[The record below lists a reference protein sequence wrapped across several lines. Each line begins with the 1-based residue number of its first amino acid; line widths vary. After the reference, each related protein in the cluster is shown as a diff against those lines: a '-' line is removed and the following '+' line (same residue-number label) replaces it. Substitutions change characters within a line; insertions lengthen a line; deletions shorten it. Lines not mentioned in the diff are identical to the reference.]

1 MRVVFM
7 GTPAF
12 AATILD
18 DLAEQHDVAA
28 VYTRPDAVRG
38 RGKRLEPSPVKAA
51 AERRGLRVLTPR
63 TLRDEAAQ
71 RELASF
77 APDVICVAAYGA
89 ILPKEVLDIPRF
101 GCLNVHAS
109 LLPRWRGAAP
119 IERAI
124 LAGDE
129 EAGVCIMRMEEGL
142 DTGAYCVCRTARI
155 DGKTAPELTDE
166 WVTENLSESRGWKTV
181 DEMRSSIAS
190 DLERSMLSSYLQN
203 KVVEESTVSEIP
215 EELITY
221 QEDSAI
227 AEVQNYASM
236 YGFKLEDM
244 LSMLT
249 GYATTD
255 EYLAANEE
263 AIENAAKSH
272 LVFQAIAEDADVN
285 VTDEDVQAYFKHNMG
300 MDNIDSLEQSY
311 GMPYL
316 KLVTLID
323 KVNDLL
329 QDTAVIEE

>member
-129 EAGVCIMRMEEGL
+129 EAGVCIMRMEVGL
-142 DTGAYCVCRTARI
+142 DTGA
-155 DGKTAPELTDE
+155 
-166 WVTENLSESRGWKTV
+166 
-181 DEMRSSIAS
+181 
-190 DLERSMLSSYLQN
+190 
-203 KVVEESTVSEIP
+203 
-215 EELITY
+215 
-221 QEDSAI
+221 
-227 AEVQNYASM
+227 
-236 YGFKLEDM
+236 
-244 LSMLT
+244 
-249 GYATTD
+249 
-255 EYLAANEE
+255 
-263 AIENAAKSH
+263 
-272 LVFQAIAEDADVN
+272 
-285 VTDEDVQAYFKHNMG
+285 
-300 MDNIDSLEQSY
+300 
-311 GMPYL
+311 
-316 KLVTLID
+316 
-323 KVNDLL
+323 
-329 QDTAVIEE
+329 

>member
-109 LLPRWRGAAP
+109 LLPRWRGSEKASYP
-119 IERAI
+119 DFEKLDELFGSSRASAVFSDGVSFGSSEQFGFVHFHAVFFGQRFDDFEI
-124 LAGDE
+124 FFFIRFLEGDGQS
-129 EAGVCIMRMEEGL
+129 EAG
-142 DTGAYCVCRTARI
+142 
-155 DGKTAPELTDE
+155 
-166 WVTENLSESRGWKTV
+166 
-181 DEMRSSIAS
+181 
-190 DLERSMLSSYLQN
+190 
-203 KVVEESTVSEIP
+203 
-215 EELITY
+215 
-221 QEDSAI
+221 
-227 AEVQNYASM
+227 
-236 YGFKLEDM
+236 
-244 LSMLT
+244 
-249 GYATTD
+249 
-255 EYLAANEE
+255 
-263 AIENAAKSH
+263 
-272 LVFQAIAEDADVN
+272 
-285 VTDEDVQAYFKHNMG
+285 
-300 MDNIDSLEQSY
+300 
-311 GMPYL
+311 
-316 KLVTLID
+316 
-323 KVNDLL
+323 
-329 QDTAVIEE
+329 